1 MVKKWLFFCVLFF
14 QVGVASAAAVSV
26 KPPVVLHSLEGASHV
41 RVADTS
47 VLLSPVSGYERIKD
61 KPLLL
66 WNAEKMAILVETIE
80 HPYSAVAVAMDEK
93 SFRADGM
100 ALKSRTELSFNGK
113 PALFFKVL
121 DVKSG
126 KKWAKWLLLL
136 GEKERSVLVVGS
148 FLSGNQNASMAI
160 EKMLKSVVIKP
171 LPLGESTSKDLKS
184 AESNMIEGDRK

>member
-1 MVKKWLFFCVLFF
+1 MVKKWLFFCFVFF
-14 QVGVASAAAVSV
+14 QVGVAAASV
-26 KPPVVLHSLEGASHV
+26 APTKPPVVLQSTESSAHI
-41 RVADTS
+41 RVADTL
-47 VLLSPVSGYERIKD
+47 VLLSPVPGYERIKD

-66 WNAEKMAILVETIE
+66 WNAEKLAVLVETIE
-80 HPYSAVAVAMDEK
+80 HPYSSVVAVMDEK

-136 GEKERSVLVVGS
+136 GDKERSVLVVGS
-148 FLSGNQNASMAI
+148 FISGNQNASKAI
-160 EKMLKSVVIKP
+160 EEMLKSVVIKP
-171 LPLGESTSKDLKS
+171 LPSGENTSKDLKS
-184 AESNMIEGDRK
+184 AESSMIEGDSK

>member
-14 QVGVASAAAVSV
+14 QVGVASAATVSV

-66 WNAEKMAILVETIE
+66 WNAEKMAILVEIIE

-100 ALKSRTELSFNGK
+100 ELKSRTELSFNGK

-171 LPLGESTSKDLKS
+171 LPLGETTSKDLKS
-184 AESNMIEGDRK
+184 AESSMIEGDRK

>member
-1 MVKKWLFFCVLFF
+1 MVKNWLFFCVLFF

-61 KPLLL
+61 KPLLI
-66 WNAEKMAILVETIE
+66 WNAEKMAILVEIIE

>member
-1 MVKKWLFFCVLFF
+1 MVKNWLFFCVLFF

>member
-1 MVKKWLFFCVLFF
+1 MVKNWLFFCVLFF

-61 KPLLL
+61 KPLLI